1 MELHLVVWDIL
12 REAKVSP
19 RYDPNS
25 QGHPNW
31 YFESCYTITV
41 IVTILCSKD
50 FTMREMGSLQV
61 VFNVIEFCNGWILR
75 NLIEIMTYPPEGT
88 FYYLRR
94 LFFYWL
100 FTILYLKTKKKI
112 EKWIQVWNWGEGPLA
127 AIFQDGIFY
136 LFFHQSHIQTT
147 IITVT

>member
-1 MELHLVVWDIL
+1 
-12 REAKVSP
+12 
-19 RYDPNS
+19 
-25 QGHPNW
+25 
-31 YFESCYTITV
+31 
-41 IVTILCSKD
+41 
-50 FTMREMGSLQV
+50 MGSLQV

-75 NLIEIMTYPPEGT
+75 NLIEIMTYPPEGIFIISEDFST
-88 FYYLRR
+88 ID
-94 LFFYWL
+94 

-136 LFFHQSHIQTT
+136 LFFHQSHIRTT